1 MVIEDISRLT
11 KVKLVNRSEEK
22 VQLVDY
28 IPANPMFDELLS
40 FAEMIQAQ
48 PSIHNQVRYENWR
61 QLSLQV
67 NQVME
72 ALRQSAK

>member
-1 MVIEDISRLT
+1 
-11 KVKLVNRSEEK
+11 
-22 VQLVDY
+22 
-28 IPANPMFDELLS
+28 
-40 FAEMIQAQ
+40 MIQAQ

-67 NQVME
+67 IQVME